1 MYNVIKK
8 TSKRLNFPEWWVE
21 AVAIEYTNCREFGV
35 GRDSIW
41 SINFDLVKESELED
55 ALQKYNTVISADII
69 YHNVR
74 PEVIVNRFLDN
85 GSSPPLTND
94 NGSAIVEGLAS
105 ENWCPFR
112 FNDINMVDPK
122 QKIGSY
128 FHVYEDGELWQWKF
142 ADFVDV
148 EGSDYGKFI
157 SEDINLEVFYKQHV
171 KYMQLCND
179 VKIEKLNKT
188 LIIKKIDEYFK
199 WINRIRT
206 PLLTKIYVLHKERK
220 NSCNYVSKATKFIP
234 PNLSRLE
241 SYKIESDKGGV
252 NNFKIKLDA
261 APMFYRSCMQ
271 HVENSINITS
281 TTSDIV
287 EMSNKL
293 DTIYQEKSSALVMG
307 IMCLEAFINQ
317 IGYDLLPDIWDN
329 LERIELLSK
338 IKVILKLKGNG
349 INIYNKGEEPFNS
362 INCCITSRNWLVHF
376 KSKYESVKNNNNLKI
391 TPIEHH
397 LRNDLI
403 HNLPKRINEL
413 IMIICNATDIPAP
426 SWLMDLED
434 NSSS

>member
-234 PNLSRLE
+234 PNLSRFE
-241 SYKIESDKGGV
+241 SYRIESDNDGV
-252 NNFKIKLDA
+252 NTFKIKLDA